1 MPAADML
8 EEVLAPVR
16 ESAIAALLAA
26 QARAIEAGAEI
37 ESEPVRRD
45 PAGRVKRQGR
55 LGLPSRG
62 DLSVTMDGRTLIQ
75 RVEARRIAAFL
86 PIEVRTRSGFTGLI
100 GPFRWED
107 AEIALR
113 DARQTGRTGRRSGSG
128 SWNGSSRGKASLQP
142 ELSGVVHALDGPEEV
157 EGVWKLHL
165 DFGSAPIAAVA
176 ALIETAAETGCAKM
190 RIGQVTV

>member
-1 MPAADML
+1 MAAADML

-26 QARAIEAGAEI
+26 QARAIEAGAEV

-62 DLSVTMDGRTLIQ
+62 DLAVTLDGRTLIQ
-75 RVEARRIAAFL
+75 RVEARRVTAFL

-107 AEIALR
+107 AEVSFEARGQRPNWAPLR
-113 DARQTGRTGRRSGSG
+113 LWFLEWFQARHSQ
-128 SWNGSSRGKASLQP
+128 LQP
-142 ELSGVVHALDGPEEV
+142 ELSGCVHSLDGPDEV
-157 EGVWKLHL
+157 GGIWKIHL
-165 DFGSAPIAAVA
+165 DFGSAPIACVA
-176 ALIETAAETGCAKM
+176 ALIETAGETGCAKM
-190 RIGQVTV
+190 RIGQVTR